1 MDVLRASGTFDV
13 NGWFGLA
20 GWPSINLNTNGEKR
34 FEAKLVNATLE
45 PVIEID
51 IDGGCDDEGN
61 AIITEMSSPLV
72 YDDFDTGDVN
82 YFVNDAFVAALT
94 FFLKQTIWQPLHQSR
109 LSSRQ
114 LSITYSVL
122 LSLTTK
128 SF

>member
-61 AIITEMSSPLV
+61 AIITEMNAV
-72 YDDFDTGDVN
+72 GHCQGDGLICSIPYN
-82 YFVNDAFVAALT
+82 
-94 FFLKQTIWQPLHQSR
+94 LKLPSWRLWCWQCPSR
-109 LSSRQ
+109 LWM
-114 LSITYSVL
+114 
-122 LSLTTK
+122 
-128 SF
+128 

>member
-72 YDDFDTGDVN
+72 YDDITFDTGDVN

-94 FFLKQTIWQPLHQSR
+94 FFFETNNLATTASAKTIIQTAINNLFCA
-109 LSSRQ
+109 
-114 LSITYSVL
+114 SVINH
-122 LSLTTK
+122 
-128 SF
+128 